1 MKISEIFES
10 IQGEG
15 KYTGTPMLFIR
26 LSGCTRKCSY
36 CDTKYHIQGEEWSLS
51 DLVDR
56 INASNKAIVCWT
68 GGEPLLYLKQIRE
81 VRQQV
86 AKQFHIE
93 TNGDLIDHLQGEK
106 LFDYVVCSPKEK
118 AVAVN
123 VARFRKLGIVDEV
136 KVVTNLEDIGV
147 DMIEYADTLMPLTG
161 GGSEVDNMVKVWQ
174 YCVKNNYNFSARI
187 HYLIFGNK
195 KNI

>member
-1 MKISEIFES
+1 MKVSEIFES

-15 KYTGTPMLFIR
+15 RYTGTPMLFIR

-36 CDTKYHIQGEEWSLS
+36 CDTKYHIQGTEWSLT

-56 INASNKAIVCWT
+56 INASDKAIVCWT
-68 GGEPLLYLKQIRE
+68 GGEPLLYLEQIKE
-81 VRQQV
+81 VKRQV
-86 AKQFHIE
+86 AKQFHVE
-93 TNGDLIDHLQGEK
+93 TNGDLIGRLQGEK

-118 AVAVN
+118 AVAVS
-123 VARFRKLGIVDEV
+123 VAMLREVGIVDEV
-136 KVVTNLEDIGV
+136 KVVTNLKDIGV

-161 GGSEVDNMVKVWQ
+161 ETGEREVIVKVWQ
-174 YCVKNNYNFSARI
+174 YCVKNNYNFSSRI

-195 KNI
+195 KSI